1 MFLELQKTYNS
12 AILSLAMKKL
22 KLEKR
27 ELLGKKVK
35 SLRKKGLVPA
45 VVYNAKTESF
55 NTVISKKDAQ
65 DLYRNATS
73 TTILDAEFEDRDFKC
88 LVKEF
93 DINSVTGEINH
104 VSIFE
109 IDEKAPMVFTIP
121 FKLVGISPAVKN
133 NLGILVNALDS
144 IDVKCQLNKL
154 QAEIQID
161 ISTLKEPGQTITVE
175 DITLPEGM
183 TLVNDDVLTTAIVTI
198 ADAQKIEDAMIAEQ
212 AEAAAE
218 AEAEEGE
225 ETTDGEEGEAVEGE
239 STEES
244 AE

>member
-35 SLRKKGLVPA
+35 SLRKEGLVPA

-55 NTVISKKDAQ
+55 NTVLNKSDAQ

-73 TTILDAEFEDRDFKC
+73 TTILDAEFDGRDFKC

-144 IDVKCQLNKL
+144 IDVKCQLDKL
-154 QAEIQID
+154 QAEIEID

-198 ADAQKIEDAMIAEQ
+198 ADAQKIEDAMVADKE
-212 AEAAAE
+212 EAA

-225 ETTDGEEGEAVEGE
+225 ETAEGEEGETAQGE
-239 STEES
+239 STEER